1 MGYVYILKS
10 TKNGK
15 YYIGSTLDVNRRLQ
29 EHNSGKTS
37 SLKHIRPL
45 VVVFK
50 KKYPTIKEAR
60 RIEYKLKRTK
70 SKIILEQIIHNQEI
84 IMGQ

>member
-1 MGYVYILKS
+1 MGYLYILQS
-10 TKNGK
+10 TKNGS
-15 YYIGSTLDVNRRLQ
+15 YYIGSTLDVGRRLK

-45 VVVFK
+45 IIVFQK
-50 KKYPTIKEAR
+50 TFPTIKEAR
-60 RIEYKLKRTK
+60 QVEYKLKKAK
-70 SKIILEQIIHNQEI
+70 SKIILEQIIHDQEI